1 MIKSNFWKPSRD
13 KERLKVEMI
22 ISVTSSN
29 KTNKSEKPAK
39 RTTPS
44 LYKKKTIRVRGFV
57 DRISNGI
64 VVVVIRDPED
74 NECLREIFVPVS
86 KFPKR
91 VPEEG
96 DYVSVTVNIY

>member
-1 MIKSNFWKPSRD
+1 
-13 KERLKVEMI
+13 MI

-29 KTNKSEKPAK
+29 KTEKPVK

-64 VVVVIRDPED
+64 VVIVIRDPKD
-74 NECLREIFVPVS
+74 NESVREIFVPVS

-96 DYVSVTVNIY
+96 DYVSVTVNVK

>member
-1 MIKSNFWKPSRD
+1 
-13 KERLKVEMI
+13 MI

-29 KTNKSEKPAK
+29 KTEKSTK

-64 VVVVIRDPED
+64 VVIVIRDPKD
-74 NECLREIFVPVS
+74 NECVREIFVPES

-91 VPEEG
+91 IPEEG

>member
-1 MIKSNFWKPSRD
+1 
-13 KERLKVEMI
+13 MI

-29 KTNKSEKPAK
+29 KTEKPAK

-64 VVVVIRDPED
+64 VVVVIRDPEND
-74 NECLREIFVPVS
+74 ECLREIFVPVS

-96 DYVSVTVNIY
+96 DYVSVTVNVY

>member
-1 MIKSNFWKPSRD
+1 
-13 KERLKVEMI
+13 MI

-29 KTNKSEKPAK
+29 KTNKSAK

-44 LYKKKTIRVRGFV
+44 IYKKKTIRVRGFV

-74 NECLREIFVPVS
+74 NECVREIFVPVS

-96 DYVSVTVNIY
+96 DYVSVTVNVY

>member
-1 MIKSNFWKPSRD
+1 
-13 KERLKVEMI
+13 MI

-29 KTNKSEKPAK
+29 KTEKSTK

-44 LYKKKTIRVRGFV
+44 IYKKKTVRVRGFV

-64 VVVVIRDPED
+64 VVVVIRNPID
-74 NECLREIFVPVS
+74 NETVREIFVPVS

-96 DYVSVTVNIY
+96 DYVSVTVNVY

>member
-1 MIKSNFWKPSRD
+1 
-13 KERLKVEMI
+13 MI

-44 LYKKKTIRVRGFV
+44 IYKKKKVRVKGFV

-64 VVVVIRDPED
+64 VVVVIRNPVD
-74 NECLREIFVPVS
+74 NESVKEISEKEAPVII
-86 KFPKR
+86 PQMLELE
-91 VPEEG
+91 PE
-96 DYVSVTVNIY
+96 

>member
-1 MIKSNFWKPSRD
+1 
-13 KERLKVEMI
+13 MI

-29 KTNKSEKPAK
+29 KTNKSVK

-44 LYKKKTIRVRGFV
+44 IYKKKTIRVRGFV

-64 VVVVIRDPED
+64 VVVVIRDPEND
-74 NECLREIFVPVS
+74 ECLREIFVPVS

-96 DYVSVTVNIY
+96 DYVSVTVNVY

>member
-1 MIKSNFWKPSRD
+1 MA
-13 KERLKVEMI
+13 
-22 ISVTSSN
+22 TSSN
-29 KTNKSEKPAK
+29 KTNKSVK

-44 LYKKKTIRVRGFV
+44 IYKKKTIRVRGFV

-64 VVVVIRDPED
+64 VVVVIRDPEND
-74 NECLREIFVPVS
+74 ECLREIFVPVS

-96 DYVSVTVNIY
+96 DYVSVTINVH

>member
-1 MIKSNFWKPSRD
+1 MI
-13 KERLKVEMI
+13 V
-22 ISVTSSN
+22 SVTSMCEPS
-29 KTNKSEKPAK
+29 KRSAK
-39 RTTPS
+39 RSTPS
-44 LYKKKTIRVRGFV
+44 IYKKKTVRVRGFV

-74 NECLREIFVPVS
+74 NERIREIFVPIS

-96 DYVSVTVNIY
+96 DYVTVTVNIC